1 MGRKRGVSSDFWEIN
16 VFVFNDLSKR
26 STRDT
31 TVSI

>member
-16 VFVFNDLSKR
+16 VFSFNNLQNR
-26 STRDT
+26 STHAP